1 MQREKT
7 MSTEN
12 AIDLYRTE
20 PGTLAGRYLRSF
32 WQPVYRAR
40 DLPAGE
46 TVPLRIMSED
56 FTLFRGQTGTPHVV
70 AFRCAHRGTQLSAGW
85 VEEDCIRCFYHGWKY
100 DSSGQCVEQPG
111 EDPSFKSKIKIR
123 SYPTEEYLGLIFV
136 YFGEGAAPPLP
147 RYPDLDAGGVI
158 DVLLSEEWP
167 CNYFNRL
174 DNLGDPVHVPFTHRE
189 SRSRIGIEVVVP
201 DQLIA
206 EESDVGI
213 KLTRKLGS
221 HKTET
226 RYILMPNM
234 NHLRHPLRIKGP
246 IVKQL
251 GEGSVDRFLWR
262 VPIENDRCLGLGVD
276 IVHLP
281 NDDAK
286 KRFLDLSLEAE
297 ADGSNHVE
305 LGERVLRGKAKIKH
319 MTGADNYELTRIEDY
334 VAQVGQGAM
343 ADSSQ
348 FHLGRNDAVM
358 ILFRKLWE
366 RELRALADLRP
377 LKAWRTLSRLDFDQH
392 EQSR

>member
-1 MQREKT
+1 
-7 MSTEN
+7 MSSEN
-12 AIDLYRTE
+12 SIDLYRTE

-46 TVPLRIMSED
+46 AMLLRIMSEN
-56 FTLFRGQTGTPHVV
+56 FTLYRGQTGMPHIV

-85 VEEDCIRCFYHGWKY
+85 VEDDCIRCFYHGWKY

-136 YFGEGAAPPLP
+136 YLGEGAAPPLP
-147 RYPDLDAGGVI
+147 RYPDLDAGGIVH
-158 DVLLSEEWP
+158 VLLSEEWP

-189 SRSRIGIEVVVP
+189 SRSRIGIDVVVP
-201 DQLIA
+201 DRLIA

-213 KLTRKLGS
+213 KLTRKLTGG
-221 HKTET
+221 KTET

-246 IVKQL
+246 IAKQL

-276 IVHLP
+276 IVHLV
-281 NDDAK
+281 NEDAK
-286 KRFLDLSLEAE
+286 HKFLEFSSGAE
-297 ADGSNHVE
+297 ADGPSHIE
-305 LGERVLRGKAKIKH
+305 LGESVLRGKAKIKN
-319 MTGADNYELTRIEDY
+319 MTGTDNYELTRIEDY
-334 VAQVGQGAM
+334 VAQVGQGAI
-343 ADSSQ
+343 ADYNQ
-348 FHLGRNDAVM
+348 FHLGRNDAVV
-358 ILFRKLWE
+358 ILFRKIWE
-366 RELRALADLRP
+366 RELRALAEGKPTKLW
-377 LKAWRTLSRLDFDQH
+377 KTLSRADFEQDDQ
-392 EQSR
+392 ST